1 MGYQWMKLKTHAR
14 ATHYVSITH
23 AVFQFRFKKSSPGH
37 RMLPFLYH
45 LSFLLLSSFWGCHT
59 ESLSLTKLEFV
70 FEMKSKSL
78 NPP

>member
-1 MGYQWMKLKTHAR
+1 MEYQWMKLKTHAR

-23 AVFQFRFKKSSPGH
+23 AVFQFGFKKSSPGH

-59 ESLSLTKLEFV
+59 ENLSLTKLEFV